1 MQTEEQ
7 RIIEGLFSRLQQ
19 AEAGS
24 GPRDADAQ
32 RLIQA
37 CLAKQP
43 AAPYYMAQAML
54 IQEAALKRLNQQVEQ
69 LQQQVSQL
77 QSQPRSSGGF
87 LAGLFGGGSQ
97 SGGDAAASAAPAP
110 ARTPLG
116 SQPIPGAA
124 NYAQPGYGQPAPGYG
139 QQPPAAPSRAGSFLG
154 GALQTAAGVAG
165 GMVMA
170 NMLTGLFHQSRPE
183 EIVNIIEDNPAPEVA
198 NSDADRGNDPQNN
211 DAQNTDAQDSG
222 QDNGQNDADW
232 QNADWRQDNNGG
244 FGQDNGFSDPQDG
257 GFFGGGDDDDSSFF

>member
-32 RLIQA
+32 LLIQS

-97 SGGDAAASAAPAP
+97 SSDTSSSAAAAPS
-110 ARTPLG
+110 RTPLG

-124 NYAQPGYGQPAPGYG
+124 NYAQPGYNQPAPGYG
-139 QQPPAAPSRAGSFLG
+139 QPAAAPSRAGSFLG

-183 EIVNIIEDNPAPEVA
+183 EIVNIIEDNPAPEA
-198 NSDADRGNDPQNN
+198 TNSDADRGND
-211 DAQNTDAQDSG
+211 AQDT
-222 QDNGQNDADW
+222 GQNDADW
-232 QNADWRQDNNGG
+232 QNADWHQDNSGG
-244 FGQDNGFSDPQDG
+244 FDQDNGFSDPLDG
-257 GFFGGGDDDDSSFF
+257 GFFDGGDDDDASFF

>member
-24 GPRDADAQ
+24 GPRDAEAE

-37 CLAKQP
+37 CLSKQP

-69 LQQQVSQL
+69 LQQQVNQL

-87 LAGLFGGGSQ
+87 LAGLFGGGQ
-97 SGGDAAASAAPAP
+97 SAPQGAAPA
-110 ARTPLG
+110 ATRSNLG

-124 NYAQPGYGQPAPGYG
+124 NYAQPGYTQPAQGYAAPA
-139 QQPPAAPSRAGSFLG
+139 QPSAPSRAGSFLG

-183 EIVNIIEDNPAPEVA
+183 EIVNIIDETPAADNAT
-198 NSDADRGNDPQNN
+198 NSDNATQANNAADDSQDNN
-211 DAQNTDAQDSG
+211 

-244 FGQDNGFSDPQDG
+244 FGQDDGFADQQDG
-257 GFFGGGDDDDSSFF
+257 GFFGGGDDDDASFF

>member
-24 GPRDADAQ
+24 GPRDVEAE

-37 CLAKQP
+37 CLTKQP

-69 LQQQVSQL
+69 LQQQVNQL

-87 LAGLFGGGSQ
+87 LSGLFGGGQ
-97 SGGDAAASAAPAP
+97 SAPQNSAPA
-110 ARTPLG
+110 ATRSNLG

-124 NYAQPGYGQPAPGYG
+124 NYGQPGYGQPAPGYA
-139 QQPPAAPSRAGSFLG
+139 QPAQPAAPSRAGSFLG

-183 EIVNIIEDNPAPEVA
+183 EIVNIIDETPATDNTNNGDNTDQA
-198 NSDADRGNDPQNN
+198 NNGPDESQNN
-211 DAQNTDAQDSG
+211 N

-244 FGQDNGFSDPQDG
+244 FGQDDGFADQQDG
-257 GFFGGGDDDDSSFF
+257 SFFGGGDDDDSSFF

>member
-37 CLAKQP
+37 CLTKQP

-69 LQQQVSQL
+69 LQQQISQL

-97 SGGDAAASAAPAP
+97 SGDAPASAAPTA

-124 NYAQPGYGQPAPGYG
+124 NYAQPGYGQPAPSYG
-139 QQPPAAPSRAGSFLG
+139 QQPTAAPSRAGSFLG

-183 EIVNIIEDNPAPEVA
+183 EIVNIIEDTPAPEA
-198 NSDADRGNDPQNN
+198 TNSDVDRGNETLGN
-211 DAQNTDAQDSG
+211 DAQNTDAQD
-222 QDNGQNDADW
+222 NGQNDADW
-232 QNADWRQDNNGG
+232 RQDNSGG
-244 FGQDNGFSDPQDG
+244 FGQDSGFSDPQDD
-257 GFFGGGDDDDSSFF
+257 GFFGGDDDDSSFF